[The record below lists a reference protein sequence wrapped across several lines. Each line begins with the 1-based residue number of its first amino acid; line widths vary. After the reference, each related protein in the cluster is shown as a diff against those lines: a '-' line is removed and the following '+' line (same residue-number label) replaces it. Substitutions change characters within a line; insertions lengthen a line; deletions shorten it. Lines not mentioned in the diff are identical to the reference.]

1 MYLEGKRCHVGLDV
15 DLTSGLIPSRYK
27 DLPFEKFVR
36 LKSTTCKVGVWGR
49 VYGLWFRVQGL
60 GFRV

>member
-1 MYLEGKRCHVGLDV
+1 LRLEVGGFRVQGSGFRVYLEGRRCHVGLDV

-36 LKSTTCKVGVWGR
+36 LKSTTC
-49 VYGLWFRVQGL
+49 
-60 GFRV
+60 